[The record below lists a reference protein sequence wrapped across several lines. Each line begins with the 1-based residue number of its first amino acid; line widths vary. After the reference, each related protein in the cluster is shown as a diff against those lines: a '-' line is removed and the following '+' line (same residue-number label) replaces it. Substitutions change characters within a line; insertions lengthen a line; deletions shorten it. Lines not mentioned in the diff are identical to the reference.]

1 LTIEN
6 IWIIDSN
13 SGICIYDWCTEFKEK
28 TIDEQLVSGLLLAF
42 RSFSSEAGLVD
53 ISAIEGI
60 DRKLAYQA
68 DDRFIIA
75 SICHSN
81 DYEPL
86 VNKTLQGLLADFR
99 KKYKDLID
107 EDSTTDVSPF
117 RTFHKDLES
126 KLEGTT
132 ATRSITSLIAGT
144 IITMML
150 VGVIYVIYFFV
161 HDDIVDLLPVSGD
174 ILNLI
179 IIFIGYFVSGIIGGL
194 IAGDRRYGIFSGIFA
209 SILATGLFVA
219 LLYQIWIVDGI
230 AYVIIQSILYTIL
243 FFLLIITGGLVGGYR
258 REQRYLY
265 PLDIEDDD
273 EDEED
278 E

>member
-1 LTIEN
+1 MAIEN

-99 KKYKDLID
+99 KKYKHLID

-117 RTFHKDLES
+117 RTFNEDLDS

-132 ATRSITSLIAGT
+132 ATRSTISLIAGA

-150 VGVIYVIYFFV
+150 VGVIYVIYFFI
-161 HDDIVDLLPVSGD
+161 HEKIVLLLPESGD

-179 IIFIGYFVSGIIGGL
+179 IIFIGYFVSGIVGGL

-209 SILATGLFVA
+209 SIFATGLFIAFLYQDWILINVA
-219 LLYQIWIVDGI
+219 AVVINSLLY
-230 AYVIIQSILYTIL
+230 SIL
-243 FFLLIITGGLVGGYR
+243 FLLLTTAGGVVGGYR
-258 REQRYLY
+258 REQRFLY
-265 PLDIEDDD
+265 PLNID
-273 EDEED
+273 EEED

>member
-1 LTIEN
+1 MAIEN

-42 RSFSSEAGLVD
+42 KSFSSEAGLVD

-81 DYEPL
+81 DNEPL

-132 ATRSITSLIAGT
+132 ATRNTTSLIAGA

-150 VGVIYVIYFFV
+150 VGIIYVIFFFV
-161 HDDIVDLLPVSGD
+161 NPLILLQLPKSGAV
-174 ILNLI
+174 LSLI
-179 IIFIGYFVSGIIGGL
+179 IIFIGYFTSGFIGGL
-194 IAGDRRYGIFSGIFA
+194 IAGDRRFGIYTGIFA
-209 SILATGLFVA
+209 SIPVTALFIGFLYKTWIATNIATVIINS
-219 LLYQIWIVDGI
+219 LLYF
-230 AYVIIQSILYTIL
+230 IL
-243 FFLLIITGGLVGGYR
+243 FILLITAGGIVGGYR

-265 PLDIEDDD
+265 PLDI
-273 EDEED
+273 DEELD

>member
-1 LTIEN
+1 LAIEN

-13 SGICIYDWCTEFKEK
+13 SGICIYDWCTESKEK

-86 VNKTLQGLLADFR
+86 VNNTLQGLLADFR
-99 KKYKDLID
+99 LKYKDLID

-117 RTFHKDLES
+117 RTFHKDLEE

-132 ATRSITSLIAGT
+132 ATRSTLSLIAGG
-144 IITMML
+144 IVTMML
-150 VGVIYVIYFFV
+150 VGIVYVIYFFTGQGI
-161 HDDIVDLLPVSGD
+161 DNLFPQSGD
-174 ILNLI
+174 ILSLI
-179 IIFIGYFVSGIIGGL
+179 IIFVGYFLSGVVGGL

-209 SILATGLFVA
+209 SIPITGLFIA
-219 LLYQIWIVDGI
+219 FLYSEWIAKNI
-230 AYVIIQSILYTIL
+230 AAVVINSILYFIL
-243 FFLLIITGGLVGGYR
+243 FLLLITAGGLIGGYR
-258 REQRYLY
+258 REQRFLY
-265 PLDIEDDD
+265 PLDIEEELD
-273 EDEED
+273 E
-278 E
+278 

>member
-1 LTIEN
+1 MAIEN

-99 KKYKDLID
+99 KKYKHLID

-117 RTFHKDLES
+117 RTFHEDLEL

-132 ATRSITSLIAGT
+132 ATRSVISLVAGA

-150 VGVIYVIYFFV
+150 VGIIYVIYFFI
-161 HDDIVDLLPVSGD
+161 HDDIVLLLPESGD

-179 IIFIGYFVSGIIGGL
+179 IIFVGYFLSGIVGGL
-194 IAGDRRYGIFSGIFA
+194 IAGDRKYGIYSGIFA
-209 SILATGLFVA
+209 SILATGLFIA
-219 LLYQIWIVDGI
+219 FLYQDWILINV
-230 AYVIIQSILYTIL
+230 AAVVINSLLYTIL
-243 FFLLIITGGLVGGYR
+243 FLLLTTAGGIVGGYR

-265 PLDIEDDD
+265 PLNI
-273 EDEED
+273 DEEMD
-278 E
+278 EE

>member
-1 LTIEN
+1 MAIEN

-117 RTFHKDLES
+117 RTFHEDLET

-132 ATRSITSLIAGT
+132 ATRNITSLLVGG
-144 IITMML
+144 IISMML
-150 VGVIYVIYFFV
+150 VGVVFVIFFFI
-161 HDDIVDLLPVSGD
+161 DPLIRAQLPQSGAV
-174 ILNLI
+174 LSLI
-179 IIFIGYFVSGIIGGL
+179 ILFIGYLMSGFIGGL
-194 IAGDRRYGIFSGIFA
+194 IAGDRRFGIYSGIFA
-209 SILATGLFVA
+209 TIPITAVFIYFLSPTWLGINVATLIINS
-219 LLYQIWIVDGI
+219 LLYF
-230 AYVIIQSILYTIL
+230 IL
-243 FFLLIITGGLVGGYR
+243 FLLLITVGGIVGGYR

-265 PLDIEDDD
+265 PLDIE
-273 EDEED
+273 EEY
-278 E
+278 EE

>member
-1 LTIEN
+1 LAIEN

-75 SICHSN
+75 SICHTN
-81 DYEPL
+81 DYEQL

-99 KKYKDLID
+99 KKYKHLID

-117 RTFHKDLES
+117 RTFHEDLEL

-132 ATRSITSLIAGT
+132 ATRSSVSLVVGA

-150 VGVIYVIYFFV
+150 VGVVYVIFFFV
-161 HDDIVDLLPVSGD
+161 NPYILAQLPESGAV
-174 ILNLI
+174 LSLI
-179 IIFIGYFVSGIIGGL
+179 ILFIGYFASGFIGGL
-194 IAGDRRYGIFSGIFA
+194 VAGDRRFGIYSGIIA
-209 SILATGLFVA
+209 SIPITAIFIYFFSSSWMDINIATMIINS
-219 LLYQIWIVDGI
+219 LLYF
-230 AYVIIQSILYTIL
+230 IL
-243 FFLLIITGGLVGGYR
+243 FILLITAGGIVGGYR
-258 REQRYLY
+258 KEQRYLY
-265 PLDIEDDD
+265 PFDIE
-273 EDEED
+273 EEY
-278 E
+278 EE

>member
-1 LTIEN
+1 LAIEN

-60 DRKLAYQA
+60 NRKLAYQA

-99 KKYKDLID
+99 KKYKHLID

-117 RTFHKDLES
+117 RTFSEDLES

-132 ATRSITSLIAGT
+132 ATRNTISLIVGG
-144 IITMML
+144 IITMAL
-150 VGVIYVIYFFV
+150 VGVIYVIFFFTNPLILAQFPESGAV
-161 HDDIVDLLPVSGD
+161 LSLL
-174 ILNLI
+174 
-179 IIFIGYFVSGIIGGL
+179 IIFIGYFLSGVMGGL
-194 IAGDRRYGIFSGIFA
+194 IAGDRRFGIYSGIFA
-209 SILATGLFVA
+209 SIPITAVFIYFFYSTWIAINISSVIIYS
-219 LLYQIWIVDGI
+219 LLYF
-230 AYVIIQSILYTIL
+230 IL
-243 FFLLIITGGLVGGYR
+243 FILLITTGGLLGGYR
-258 REQRYLY
+258 REQRFLY
-265 PLDIEDDD
+265 PFDIE
-273 EDEED
+273 EEMV

>member
-99 KKYKDLID
+99 KKYKHLID

-117 RTFHKDLES
+117 RTFHEDLES
-126 KLEGTT
+126 KLEGTI
-132 ATRSITSLIAGT
+132 ATRSTISLIAGG

-150 VGVIYVIYFFV
+150 VGVIYVIYFFTNGKI
-161 HDDIVDLLPVSGD
+161 DALFPKSGD
-174 ILNLI
+174 VLSLI
-179 IIFIGYFVSGIIGGL
+179 IIFIGYFASGAIGGL
-194 IAGDRRYGIFSGIFA
+194 IAGDRRFGIFSGIFA
-209 SILATGLFVA
+209 SIPVTGLFIA
-219 LLYQIWIVDGI
+219 FLYQEWILTNV
-230 AYVIIQSILYTIL
+230 AAVVINSILYFIL
-243 FFLLIITGGLVGGYR
+243 FLLLITAGGLVGGYR
-258 REQRYLY
+258 REQKYLY
-265 PLDIEDDD
+265 PLNI
-273 EDEED
+273 DEELD

>member
-1 LTIEN
+1 MAIEN

-60 DRKLAYQA
+60 NRKLAYQA

-75 SICHSN
+75 SICHTN

-99 KKYKDLID
+99 KKYKHLID

-117 RTFHKDLES
+117 RTFHEDLET

-132 ATRSITSLIAGT
+132 ATRSTISLIAGA

-150 VGVIYVIYFFV
+150 VGVIYVIYFFTN
-161 HDDIVDLLPVSGD
+161 DNINALLPESGN

-179 IIFIGYFVSGIIGGL
+179 IVFIGYFVSGAIGGL
-194 IAGDRRYGIFSGIFA
+194 IAGDRRYGIFSGIVA
-209 SILATGLFVA
+209 SIPTTGVFIIFLFPEWMDINVA
-219 LLYQIWIVDGI
+219 AV
-230 AYVIIQSILYTIL
+230 VINSILYLIL
-243 FFLLIITGGLVGGYR
+243 FLVLTTAGGIIGGYR

-265 PLDIEDDD
+265 PLDIE
-273 EDEED
+273 EEIA

>member
-1 LTIEN
+1 MAIEN

-42 RSFSSEAGLVD
+42 KSFSSEAGLVD

-81 DYEPL
+81 DNEPL

-132 ATRSITSLIAGT
+132 ATRSTTSLIAGA

-150 VGVIYVIYFFV
+150 VGIIYVIFFFV
-161 HDDIVDLLPVSGD
+161 NPLILLQLPKSGAV
-174 ILNLI
+174 LSLI
-179 IIFIGYFVSGIIGGL
+179 IIFIGYFTSGFIGGL
-194 IAGDRRYGIFSGIFA
+194 IAGDRRFGIYTGIFA
-209 SILATGLFVA
+209 SIPVTAFFIGFLYKTWIATNIATVIINS
-219 LLYQIWIVDGI
+219 LLYF
-230 AYVIIQSILYTIL
+230 IL
-243 FFLLIITGGLVGGYR
+243 FLLLITAGGIVGGYR
-258 REQRYLY
+258 REQRFLY
-265 PLDIEDDD
+265 PLDI
-273 EDEED
+273 DEELD

>member
-1 LTIEN
+1 LAIEN

-99 KKYKDLID
+99 KKYKHLID

-117 RTFHKDLES
+117 RTFHEDLES

-132 ATRSITSLIAGT
+132 ATRNTTSLIAGA

-150 VGVIYVIYFFV
+150 VGIIYVIFFFV
-161 HDDIVDLLPVSGD
+161 NPLILLQLPKSGAV
-174 ILNLI
+174 LSLI
-179 IIFIGYFVSGIIGGL
+179 IIFIGYFTSGFIGGL
-194 IAGDRRYGIFSGIFA
+194 IAGDRRFGIYTGIFA
-209 SILATGLFVA
+209 SIPVTALFIGFLYKTWFATNIATVIINS
-219 LLYQIWIVDGI
+219 LLYF
-230 AYVIIQSILYTIL
+230 IL
-243 FFLLIITGGLVGGYR
+243 FILLITAGGLVGGYR
-258 REQRYLY
+258 KEQRYLY
-265 PLDIEDDD
+265 PLHI
-273 EDEED
+273 DEEYD

>member
-1 LTIEN
+1 LAIEN

-75 SICHSN
+75 SICHTN

-99 KKYKDLID
+99 KKYKHLID

-117 RTFHKDLES
+117 RTFHEDLES

-132 ATRSITSLIAGT
+132 ATRSLVSLFAGG

-150 VGVIYVIYFFV
+150 VGVVFVIYFFV
-161 HDDIVDLLPVSGD
+161 NDDINILLPESGG
-174 ILNLI
+174 ILSLI
-179 IIFIGYFVSGIIGGL
+179 IIFIGYFVSGVIGGL
-194 IAGDRRYGIFSGIFA
+194 IAGDRKFGIYSGIFA
-209 SILATGLFVA
+209 SIPITAVFIGILYSEWIKINVA
-219 LLYQIWIVDGI
+219 AVVINSLLYF
-230 AYVIIQSILYTIL
+230 IL
-243 FFLLIITGGLVGGYR
+243 FILLITAGGIIGGYR
-258 REQRYLY
+258 REQRHLY
-265 PLDIEDDD
+265 PFDIE
-273 EDEED
+273 EEY
-278 E
+278 EE